1 MGFPYINKQCPHHPL
16 LVYVALSVCMHA
28 CTHCRPESQN
38 SSTSLIPLS
47 RFTAMLMWD
56 LYQNGWCKAQTG
68 PMSQLA
74 SLRNGSTRT
83 STHAQ
88 TRGSTIPFSS
98 LRLTI
103 FLSQT
108 LLHIHYLLNAVS
120 HTHAQTYSAPP
131 WDTASG
137 LYGKRRGKKKCWNGG
152 NKESENETENE
163 EARDWSSIPN
173 SSQLTSYSFK
183 PQS

>member
-1 MGFPYINKQCPHHPL
+1 
-16 LVYVALSVCMHA
+16 MHA

-98 LRLTI
+98 PRLTI

-120 HTHAQTYSAPP
+120 HTHTCTNILCSPLGHCLWPLRQE
-131 WDTASG
+131 
-137 LYGKRRGKKKCWNGG
+137 KGKKNAEMVEIK
-152 NKESENETENE
+152 KVKTRRRMSKRETG
-163 EARDWSSIPN
+163 AA
-173 SSQLTSYSFK
+173 SQTV
-183 PQS
+183 QN